1 MRTSLILAIFFFLS
15 SVFAKEKIT
24 VFVDENR
31 FLNKQ
36 QNTIM
41 DINYQ
46 IGYQEMAFVKTDDGF
61 ISKLNVAL
69 KIKHDKKVVF
79 EEDYD
84 KEILLKEKSLTV
96 SDRSFYDR
104 ISLTLKKKNYFLEL
118 KFLDVFSGKT
128 AVWEHHFEKLPENS
142 LLSDLEFSVGLHK
155 ASEKEKTFFRRGDIV
170 YDINPDHI
178 FTKFQ
183 DNLVIYYEIQN
194 FAEDS
199 TSIQNKIEI
208 VNKDSTIFFEE
219 KEIVINT
226 SKSGRF
232 ETIDLTDFPEGY
244 SQIKLSVKDLQTG
257 DIEVR
262 ENYFSIM
269 KKREKRILIFEDLE
283 KEIELIKYFLQT
295 SQKKALQN
303 LSEDGKRN
311 FAQRFWTSND
321 LGDSKNSFQEL
332 VLDRIEYANEQFS
345 SFKKG
350 WKTDRGRIYI
360 KHGAPVDIIKGESG
374 SYTKFTKKD
383 YQIWKYRSHYNAT
396 YIFLDVRADKNY
408 KLIYSENDDT
418 EISHP
423 NWREYMGKDF
433 DEGLLY

>member
-1 MRTSLILAIFFFLS
+1 MRKSFILAMFFFLN
-15 SVFAKEKIT
+15 SVFAQEKIT

-36 QNTIM
+36 QNTIL

-46 IGYQEMAFVKTDDGF
+46 IGYQEMTFVKTDDGF

-69 KIKHDKKVVF
+69 KIKNDKKVVF

-104 ISLTLKKKNYFLEL
+104 ISLTLGKKNYFLEL
-118 KFLDVFSGKT
+118 IFLDVFSGRQDLWK
-128 AVWEHHFEKLPENS
+128 HQFEKLPENS

-155 ASEKEKTFFRRGDIV
+155 ASEKEKTIFRRGDIV

-178 FTKFQ
+178 FRKP
-183 DNLVIYYEIQN
+183 DDDLVIYYEIQN
-194 FAEDS
+194 IAQDS
-199 TSIQNKIEI
+199 TSIQQKIEI
-208 VNKDSTIFFEE
+208 MNKESTIFFEE
-219 KEIVINT
+219 KEIFINA
-226 SKSGRF
+226 SKSARF
-232 ETIDLTDFPEGY
+232 ETIDLTDFPAGY
-244 SQIKLSVKDLQTG
+244 SQIKFFVKDLQTG
-257 DIEVR
+257 EIEVR
-262 ENYFSIM
+262 EDYFSLM
-269 KKREKRILIFEDLE
+269 EKREKRIFIFDDVE

-295 SQKKALQN
+295 SQKKVLQD
-303 LSEDGKRN
+303 LSEDGKKN
-311 FAQRFWTSND
+311 FAQRFWISND

-332 VLDRIEYANEQFS
+332 ILDRLEYANEQFS

-360 KHGAPVDIIKGESG
+360 KHGAPDDIIKGESG

-396 YIFLDVRADKNY
+396 YIFLDVRADRNY
-408 KLIYSENDDT
+408 KIIYAENDDV